1 MWSKIF
7 WRFLRLFILFL
18 IVGLLLSVFVKQSHG
33 NYPPALLPLIRYLK
47 LDTFSTPKKETLVG
61 RHAAEITRTNDWSA
75 TSAAV
80 QRIIPPTMTNAPK
93 STRRPVKQTKK
104 VVRPTTIKFPNI
116 SDTEVVEALNRYRD
130 DHKVH
135 HLIID
140 KNLCDYAEKR
150 VKDLLAY
157 GGLDH
162 HAGFK
167 KDFADQKNLPEPIKR
182 YSGRTIGE
190 NLAYQYCRNMT
201 TGDSFIAQTGTAL
214 IEWCFDSST
223 AGHREAQLNPTFN
236 AVCVRH
242 AKGYYVVIFGE

>member
-1 MWSKIF
+1 MWLKYF
-7 WRFLRLFILFL
+7 WRFLRLFILFF

-33 NYPPALLPLIRYLK
+33 NYPPALLPLIRYFK
-47 LDTFSTPKKETLVG
+47 LDPSLKESVVSKPRFDPG
-61 RHAAEITRTNDWSA
+61 EQRNDLATASA
-75 TSAAV
+75 TIT
-80 QRIIPPTMTNAPK
+80 IIPIVSPIEPKMTSK
-93 STRRPVKQTKK
+93 TVKHMKK
-104 VVRPTTIKFPNI
+104 AVRPTKIIFPNI

-135 HLIID
+135 HLIVD
-140 KNLCDYAEKR
+140 KNLCEYAEKR

-167 KDFADQKNLPEPIKR
+167 KDFADQDHLPAPIQR

-190 NLAYQYCRNMT
+190 NLAYQYCKNMT

-223 AGHREAQLNPTFN
+223 AGHREAQLNPRFN

-242 AKGYYVVIFGE
+242 ARGYYVVIFGE